1 MQQTAVLEVCKL
13 CFAGGNLFQN
23 FFFGCLPFASIFI
36 YSSIG
41 SATDGSI
48 GGDKCL
54 GIFYARRAL
63 SPDDAAHEEE
73 KEELDD
79 DISLSDSEEEEELR
93 ANAKRK
99 GKAKKQQ
106 SVKRGNCYICGRQT
120 PYVCH
125 GCHHTL
131 CNQPAKR
138 EVNTKAKKKKATKRK
153 QGGGAKG
160 GKSGK
165 ASFGGGGKKAKT
177 AQNKPKKKKEKK
189 HFPAVFC
196 TEVPKTRHGK
206 LVRDRGS
213 NPIFVKEYG
222 EYTCYHI
229 AHRHAWKKY
238 LFSAQQAVVAQI
250 AERIEGTPTNKEKKR
265 KKSKV

>member
-1 MQQTAVLEVCKL
+1 
-13 CFAGGNLFQN
+13 
-23 FFFGCLPFASIFI
+23 
-36 YSSIG
+36 
-41 SATDGSI
+41 
-48 GGDKCL
+48 
-54 GIFYARRAL
+54 L

-79 DISLSDSEEEEELR
+79 DISLSDSEEEEEELR

-153 QGGGAKG
+153 QGDGAKG
-160 GKSGK
+160 
-165 ASFGGGGKKAKT
+165 AS
-177 AQNKPKKKKEKK
+177 
-189 HFPAVFC
+189 
-196 TEVPKTRHGK
+196 VPKTKHGK
-206 LVRDRGS
+206 LVRDRES

-250 AERIEGTPTNKEKKR
+250 AESIEGTPTNKKKKR